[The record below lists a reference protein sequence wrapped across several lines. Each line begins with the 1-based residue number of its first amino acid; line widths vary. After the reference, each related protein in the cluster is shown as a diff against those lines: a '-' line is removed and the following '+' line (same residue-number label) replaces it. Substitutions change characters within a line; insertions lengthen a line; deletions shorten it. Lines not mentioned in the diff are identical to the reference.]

1 MSLFFSYLQLF
12 VKALVLLSL
21 DKHLSLPI
29 ELSLQ
34 LVKLVLVDL
43 GLVNQLP
50 VLIILHVLAFL
61 SQPPECL
68 NLFQVLLALLNEV
81 IDLQLHRLYG
91 LLHELLVYLLLC

>member
-1 MSLFFSYLQLF
+1 MSLFFSGLQLF

-34 LVKLVLVDL
+34 LVKLVLEDL

-50 VLIILHVLAFL
+50 ILIILHVLAFL

-68 NLFQVLLALLNEV
+68 NLFQILLVLLNEV

>member
-68 NLFQVLLALLNEV
+68 NLFQVLLVLLNHSQIFDTKNE
-81 IDLQLHRLYG
+81 YG